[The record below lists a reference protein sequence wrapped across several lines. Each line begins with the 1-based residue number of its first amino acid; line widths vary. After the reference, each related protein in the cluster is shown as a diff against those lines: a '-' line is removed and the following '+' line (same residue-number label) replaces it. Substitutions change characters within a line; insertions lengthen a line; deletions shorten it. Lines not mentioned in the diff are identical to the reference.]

1 MTDLNYENRFI
12 DKIFTEFEQK
22 LFRVFGFGYA
32 ELEVVLN
39 REPEEDLEGNNVT
52 DNFAEAFKNG
62 GPAELRWE
70 MNNTIACLEYIY
82 MCQRLERH
90 ATYEEWANHI
100 ESLNI
105 GFCREDLAFFDVKMF
120 EDNRSDA
127 ITVASKTSQE

>member
-62 GPAELRWE
+62 GPAKLRWE
-70 MNNTIACLEYIY
+70 MNNTIACLGIFTCANGLNVTLH
-82 MCQRLERH
+82 MKSGRTILKVSILVFAER
-90 ATYEEWANHI
+90 TW
-100 ESLNI
+100 L
-105 GFCREDLAFFDVKMF
+105 F
-120 EDNRSDA
+120 
-127 ITVASKTSQE
+127 